1 MAGEPLDGKDREWQ
15 ANTKLDDEHKKL
27 GVKLLKVAS
36 AMQFTLPGF
45 PCIYYGDE
53 AGIEGYRDPFNRC
66 CYPWGKENK
75 ELIEWHKKLADVR
88 KSCSALDPNWSGI
101 VYPGGHVEAGESIA
115 ASVIREI
122 REETGLTIENPTLCG
137 VKQFWLDNGVRYI
150 VFLFRADKFTGEL
163 HGSEEGD
170 AFWLPRE

>member
-1 MAGEPLDGKDREWQ
+1 MGRKETVELTNMCMVEDGKGNVLVQ
-15 ANTKLDDEHKKL
+15 
-27 GVKLLKVAS
+27 
-36 AMQFTLPGF
+36 
-45 PCIYYGDE
+45 
-53 AGIEGYRDPFNRC
+53 NR
-66 CYPWGKENK
+66 
-75 ELIEWHKKLADVR
+75 
-88 KSCSALDPNWSGI
+88 LDPNWSGI

-163 HGSEEGD
+163 
-170 AFWLPRE
+170 PREELFEHRTVESFEGLVHVFETPECSEVYYKDGETHFA

>member
-1 MAGEPLDGKDREWQ
+1 MGRKETVELTNMCMVEDGKGNVLVQ
-15 ANTKLDDEHKKL
+15 
-27 GVKLLKVAS
+27 
-36 AMQFTLPGF
+36 
-45 PCIYYGDE
+45 
-53 AGIEGYRDPFNRC
+53 NR
-66 CYPWGKENK
+66 
-75 ELIEWHKKLADVR
+75 
-88 KSCSALDPNWSGI
+88 LDPNWSGI

-170 AFWLPRE
+170 AFWLPREELFEHRTWKALRVWCTFLRRRNAVKFIIKTAKRILHDLKFEFGRKIW